1 MNQPIRTVYNNEMRT
16 NPIVS
21 SYPSQT
27 TPGVLNNIKRTTT
40 LLNLNLNSCYR
51 SNYYSSSPSNY
62 QYIFPAIINNVVSL
76 RLASIEIPNSWYLFS
91 SKAKNNFF
99 NIKVNTGE
107 EYTDFL
113 IVIPEGNYS
122 SEQLEIYLN
131 QTYFYA
137 SSTDSY
143 LKKIKFSI
151 DPISL
156 KSRFELL
163 NTNSIFLDDETCEM
177 PAHGF
182 SLFFLENELQNVQ
195 NTAGWILGFRM
206 PVYHD
211 IQINIQSEGIFDGA
225 GDKYIYFS
233 LNDYQYNYSTTNT
246 IFFSDSV
253 LSDYILAKIP
263 IVNGKLSLSVYDNQ
277 SPLNKVRFYNG
288 IINLNRITVK
298 LYDKFGNII
307 DLNNMDYSFTLE
319 VETLYENFNFS
330 NINK

>member
-1 MNQPIRTVYNNEMRT
+1 
-16 NPIVS
+16 
-21 SYPSQT
+21 
-27 TPGVLNNIKRTTT
+27 
-40 LLNLNLNSCYR
+40 
-51 SNYYSSSPSNY
+51 
-62 QYIFPAIINNVVSL
+62 
-76 RLASIEIPNSWYLFS
+76 
-91 SKAKNNFF
+91 
-99 NIKVNTGE
+99 
-107 EYTDFL
+107 
-113 IVIPEGNYS
+113 
-122 SEQLEIYLN
+122 
-131 QTYFYA
+131 
-137 SSTDSY
+137 
-143 LKKIKFSI
+143 
-151 DPISL
+151 
-156 KSRFELL
+156 
-163 NTNSIFLDDETCEM
+163 M